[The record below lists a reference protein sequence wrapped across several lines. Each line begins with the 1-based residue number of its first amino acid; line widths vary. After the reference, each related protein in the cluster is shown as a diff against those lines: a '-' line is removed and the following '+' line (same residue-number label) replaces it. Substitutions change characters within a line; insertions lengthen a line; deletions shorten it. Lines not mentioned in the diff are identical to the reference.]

1 MNENVKE
8 MRNYLYGIF
17 QNVDAPA
24 VLIKHLEQHM
34 THFSTTIN
42 LRIPDTLPI
51 NTIKNPKNDSHCM
64 KNTTRGGK
72 KTINQPML
80 SGVDTATSKDDDMV
94 EVIGESV
101 NATKGRSGGN

>member
-1 MNENVKE
+1 MA
-8 MRNYLYGIF
+8 LT
-17 QNVDAPA
+17 
-24 VLIKHLEQHM
+24 
-34 THFSTTIN
+34 TH
-42 LRIPDTLPI
+42 
-51 NTIKNPKNDSHCM
+51 
-64 KNTTRGGK
+64 GGK